1 MMTFSQKLISRYL
14 ATQNFAIYTYST
26 DHSAWS
32 RVGLSKVICAVLY
45 KIKINLLIFKY
56 TPVIPIICRPPV
68 PSSTRSEHGKSFKN
82 LEVDIQIF
90 YLCFFEIMK
99 TILSSTFQSKCFQ
112 PLSNKFTQHVYTTNT
127 NTEWVATEIK
137 SQEDPDN
144 NNNVILLQPTEFC
157 NNYISFKCSV
167 LHFQIYS

>member
-1 MMTFSQKLISRYL
+1 MTFSQKLISRYL

-82 LEVDIQIF
+82 LEVDI
-90 YLCFFEIMK
+90 
-99 TILSSTFQSKCFQ
+99 
-112 PLSNKFTQHVYTTNT
+112 
-127 NTEWVATEIK
+127 
-137 SQEDPDN
+137 
-144 NNNVILLQPTEFC
+144 
-157 NNYISFKCSV
+157 
-167 LHFQIYS
+167 